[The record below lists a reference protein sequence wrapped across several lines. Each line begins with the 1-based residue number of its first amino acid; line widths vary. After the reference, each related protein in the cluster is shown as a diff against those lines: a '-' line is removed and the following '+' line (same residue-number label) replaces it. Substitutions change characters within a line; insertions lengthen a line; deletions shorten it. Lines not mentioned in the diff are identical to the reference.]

1 MNVLKARKTV
11 ATIGVF
17 LGVVTS
23 QAQAG
28 DLPVDW
34 NSVRASG
41 MGGSFTAVTGDE
53 TSSFFN
59 PAGAA
64 WLRNPRSKKSLEKVY
79 FPGLLVGGNALA
91 LDGIGAGIQTGNKV
105 SSSLSGVTDAPSD
118 LVNADRFGKILQVAK
133 EHPGSPLFAE
143 LQFYPAAVVGSRGG
157 PTYVLGLPVRSE
169 FSLGVIDAADTSKA
183 YINSRTT
190 AGALVTVAGLTRSGV
205 LGYGFSIRPNYRYS
219 YQTYEYSTSNT
230 SFSSFRKAVGG
241 GASKTSGVQADAGFV
256 FIMRDYWFPTIGIAV
271 RNLPTAC
278 VDNYT
283 NPVSGKSYTVCG
295 SKRSGDITTENSS
308 DAIDP
313 TEVRAGVSITPR
325 FRAGSLRVNLRIA
338 IDAYPIPVTVSGK
351 SYGFSDLSINEILH
365 SGGELFFGN
374 TMGDQSLAFR
384 AGTYGSNQTYGATF
398 ALGSFEIEWATYP
411 GYSLLP
417 GQTSRQDR
425 RHLIGTSFRW

>member
-1 MNVLKARKTV
+1 MSLLCRKKN
-11 ATIGVF
+11 F
-17 LGVVTS
+17 SSLCLGLS
-23 QAQAG
+23 MLAFRAHAG

-64 WLRNPRSKKSLEKVY
+64 WLRNPRSKKSIEKMY

-91 LDGIGAGIQTGNKV
+91 LDGIGAGLQSGNKV
-105 SSSLSGVTDAPSD
+105 ESSLSGVASAPSD

-143 LQFYPAAVVGSRGG
+143 LQFYPAAVGGSRGG
-157 PTYVLGLPVRSE
+157 PTYVIGLPVRSE
-169 FSLGVIDAADTSKA
+169 FSLGVLDAADTSKA

-190 AGALVTVAGLTRSGV
+190 AGALVTVAGLSSGGV

-219 YQTYEYSTSNT
+219 YQTYEYPTGNT

-241 GASKTSGVQADAGFV
+241 GASKTSGIQTDAGVV
-256 FIMRDYWFPTIGIAV
+256 FIMRDYWFPTLGFAV

-295 SKRSGDITTENSS
+295 SKRSGDITLENSR

-338 IDAYPIPVTVSGK
+338 IDAYPIPVTFGGK

-384 AGTYGSNQTYGATF
+384 AGTFGSSQTYGATLAF
-398 ALGSFEIEWATYP
+398 GSLEFEWATYP